1 MERQQRR
8 MTWRTGIP
16 FLVVCMLI
24 GWFVGALIDRTV
36 A

>member
-16 FLVVCMLI
+16 FIIVCLAI
-24 GWFVGALIDRTV
+24 GWLVGELIDRTV

>member
-1 MERQQRR
+1 

-16 FLVVCMLI
+16 LIVVCLLI
-24 GWFVGALIDRTV
+24 GWLVGELIDRTI

>member
-1 MERQQRR
+1 

-16 FLVVCMLI
+16 LVVGCMLI
-24 GWFVGALIDRTV
+24 GWLVGELIDRTV